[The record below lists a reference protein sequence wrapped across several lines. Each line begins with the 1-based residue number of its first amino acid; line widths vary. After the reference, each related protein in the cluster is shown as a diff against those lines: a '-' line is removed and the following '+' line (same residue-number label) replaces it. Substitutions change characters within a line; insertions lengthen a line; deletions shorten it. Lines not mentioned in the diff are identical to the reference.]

1 MNMAALSSNWA
12 LILAVVPALIAIVLI
27 SRLLISRTASGQLR
41 GVLEGYRDAQK
52 ELSDA
57 QKSRRK
63 TAARVEKLV
72 SKAGK
77 TVPRVLQET
86 KGAAEDAK
94 SLEKIAGD
102 RVLVAANHVRR
113 VIHEEF
119 PPDQQQALRNKYLPQ
134 DGNSGLP

>member
-12 LILAVVPALIAIVLI
+12 LILAVAPALIAIVLI